1 MKKYFLIAALA
12 TLATRSYANEIKYC
26 ELAVYQ
32 PSFKR
37 YVADVNYMGSHKRKF
52 DKIKDANGKAIKFE
66 ARLDAVNY
74 MIKDGWEVVS
84 ETIVPH
90 SGGETRFYM
99 KKAG

>member
-1 MKKYFLIAALA
+1 MKKQFLIIAFTLLGAAA
-12 TLATRSYANEIKYC
+12 YADEPKYC
-26 ELAVYQ
+26 ELSVYQ

-37 YVADVNYMGSHKRKF
+37 YVADVNYMGTHKRKF
-52 DKIKDANGKAIKFE
+52 DKIKDVNGKRIKFE

-84 ETIVPH
+84 ETVVPH

-99 KKAG
+99 KKQ